1 MKRWW
6 TFLVGLLISAV
17 ALYLAFRTTNWAE
30 VVGAFGSLRYEYVIL
45 SLIVVIISDI
55 MRGMRWSMLMQ
66 GRISLA
72 DGFWL
77 FNAGYLFN
85 NVLPARLGEFVRPLL
100 GRRRPGVTFTSALS
114 SIVVE
119 RLFDLI
125 CVVILLSV
133 GLVALPLPDWATTSG
148 VTVGAG
154 SLAGVIMLALAARY
168 PGPALKA
175 GVSTLA
181 LVPGISRERA
191 DAFLSPFVEG
201 LGAVSDLRNFA
212 IGFGMSLACWAVSG
226 LSAWLFMLA
235 FWQNVPIPVAAF
247 VLGAAGLG
255 VAVPAAPA
263 SLGTFQAAVIA
274 ACLAAG
280 YDLSTS
286 QSFSIALHLSTFVPT
301 CLLGFAGMLREGVS
315 FGQVARQA
323 QALSDQEPV
332 VDSG

>member
-6 TFLVGLLISAV
+6 TFLVGLLISTV

-30 VVGAFGSLRYEYVIL
+30 VGDAFGSLRLEYVIL
-45 SLIVVIISDI
+45 SLVFMIISDA

-66 GRISLA
+66 GRISLV

-77 FNAGYLFN
+77 FNVGYLFN
-85 NVLPARLGEFVRPLL
+85 NVLPARLGEFVRPIL
-100 GRRRPGVTFTSALS
+100 GGRRPGVTFTSALS

-125 CVVILLSV
+125 SVVILLSV
-133 GLVALPLPDWATTSG
+133 GLVALPLPNWATTSG
-148 VTVGAG
+148 VTVGGGA
-154 SLAGVIMLALAARY
+154 LAGVIVLALAARY
-168 PGPALKA
+168 PDLALKV
-175 GVSTLA
+175 GVSMMA
-181 LVPGISRERA
+181 LIPGISRERA
-191 DAFLSPFVEG
+191 YVFLSPFVEG
-201 LGAVSDLRNFA
+201 LGAVSDLRHFA
-212 IGFGMSLACWAVSG
+212 IGFGMSLACWVVSG
-226 LSAWLFMLA
+226 LSTWLFMLA
-235 FWQNVPIPVAAF
+235 FWPNVPLPVAAF

-274 ACLAAG
+274 ASMAAG
-280 YDLSTS
+280 YDQSTS

-301 CLLGFAGMLREGVS
+301 CLLGFAGLLREGVS

-323 QALSDQEPV
+323 QELKELDPTAK
-332 VDSG
+332 GG